1 MSLTLKRAF
10 DVIAAG
16 AALVLLSPLIA
27 LIAIAIKL
35 EGLRYP
41 LFFNDTVMGKDAT
54 RFLFLKFRTMVPHA
68 IDYAT
73 RPEVT
78 KGNPHVTRVGAV
90 LRRFKLDELPQ
101 LWNVFRGDMSI
112 VGPRPMDPVRYS
124 RATEFQRQRLLM
136 RPGLTGWAQV
146 NGNINWSWDARMEMD
161 VWYIANWSLALD
173 AKILA
178 MTIPVLILSERP
190 RDVGSRRITDAN
202 FRVDRPGSALAR
214 ARRSSDIRSGVDH
227 R

>member
-1 MSLTLKRAF
+1 VTLTLKRAL
-10 DVIAAG
+10 DVVVSA
-16 AALVLLSPLIA
+16 AALLLLSPLLAAIA
-27 LIAIAIKL
+27 LAIKL
-35 EGLRYP
+35 ESPRLP
-41 LFFNDTVMGKDAT
+41 LFFNDLVMGKDAT
-54 RFLFLKFRTMVPHA
+54 RFRMFKFRTMIPHA

-78 KGNPHVTRVGAV
+78 GGNPYVTRVGAV
-90 LRRFKLDELPQ
+90 LRRLKMDELPQ
-101 LWNVFRGDMSI
+101 LGNVLRGDMSV

-124 RATEFQRQRLLM
+124 RATAFQRQRLIV

-146 NGNINWSWDARMEMD
+146 NGNINWSWDERMQMD

-173 AKILA
+173 ARILF
-178 MTIPVLILSERP
+178 MTIPVLIMSERP

-214 ARRSSDIRSGVDH
+214 PR
-227 R
+227 